1 MNIELEAPLPR
12 ARDVLLLAVSLSAV
26 AVLLPV
32 AARSQTPS
40 DEARD
45 VAEYAASTYLDAALS
60 TLADLVAFETVHR
73 PGIPNERNP
82 EFRAMTEYLSTKA
95 DDLGLHVADYGPV
108 VVIGLGESPDRLGL
122 ITHADVQPAEAA
134 GWAANPFSLDVT
146 SEPGR
151 LIGRG
156 VEDDKGPIATAL
168 YAMKAL
174 KDRALPTNRRI
185 ELIIS
190 YTEESTWG
198 PFLEFLEAHPPP
210 PLNVALD
217 AEYPVV
223 VAEKGWCLIRLTL
236 PPDATGPTRAGSL
249 VALRGGAFLSQVPA
263 EARALVSEPTPEVVT
278 ALKAAADAY
287 RAVDFSFVDEGA
299 ALEIVARGVAGH
311 SSKPWDGRN
320 AITHLAALLGTQEWP
335 DSQASRMVRLIN
347 DLVGLGDYGELFGEI
362 AYSDPFMGPLTLS
375 LTTLQ
380 SEDDGSLTAGIN
392 FRRPVGR
399 SRETVERTVHEAVQV
414 WQRETGIGELRIG
427 LNVNEPYYVEDAPH
441 VPVLLGVFRHYTGRA
456 EAGPVSIGGGTHA
469 RLVPNGVNFGP
480 AMPDEVYTGHSEHEY
495 MTRDQLLLNLKMY
508 TAMLVDLAG
517 ER

>member
-1 MNIELEAPLPR
+1 MRGAPTSLT
-12 ARDVLLLAVSLSAV
+12 ARGLLAGSLA
-26 AVLLPV
+26 ALMALLPV
-32 AARSQTPS
+32 AARAQTLSQ
-40 DEARD
+40 EARD
-45 VAEYAASTYLDAALS
+45 VAQHAASTYWEPALS

-73 PGIPNERNP
+73 SGIPNERNP

-95 DDLGLHVADYGPV
+95 GELGFDFADYGPV
-108 VVIGLGESPDRLGL
+108 VVIGLGESSDRLGL
-122 ITHADVQPAEAA
+122 ITHGDVQPADAER
-134 GWAANPFSLDVT
+134 WAQNPFTLDT
-146 SEPGR
+146 ITEPG
-151 LIGRG
+151 LLVGRG
-156 VEDDKGPIATAL
+156 AEDDKGPIATAL

-174 KDRALPTNRRI
+174 KDRGLPTKRRI

-190 YTEESTWG
+190 YTEESDWE

-236 PPDATGPTRAGSL
+236 PPDPQKPSGDGSL
-249 VALRGGAFLSQVPA
+249 LTLQGGAFLSQVPA
-263 EARALVSEPTPEVVT
+263 EARAVVSAPTPELVN
-278 ALKAAADAY
+278 ALRAAAHNDP
-287 RAVDFSFVDEGA
+287 AVDFTFVEGNGS
-299 ALEIVARGVAGH
+299 LEIVAHGVAAH

-320 AITHLAALLGTQEWP
+320 AITHLAALLGTREWP
-335 DSQASRMVRLIN
+335 DSQASRMVRLID
-347 DLVGLGDYGELFGEI
+347 DLVGLGDYGERFGVV

-399 SRETVERTVHEAVQV
+399 SGESVEGTVREAVEA
-414 WQRETGIGELRIG
+414 WQRETGIGELELN
-427 LNVNEPYYVEDAPH
+427 LNVNDPYYVEDAPH
-441 VPVLLGVFRHYTGRA
+441 VPVLLGVFRHYTGRT
-456 EAGPVSIGGGTHA
+456 EAGAISIGGGTQA

-508 TAMLVDLAG
+508 TAMLIELTG
-517 ER
+517 